1 MECPGLPGGYK
12 LLLCKPW
19 ERMLPMTLARP
30 VALLLIALSVG
41 ITVWFV
47 TLLKPTSVGAFLF
60 FAGWLLAPYVLLSS
74 TLLLRH
80 PRNPAPARWFFITAI
95 VSIGGVLMLSDL
107 IFWHKD
113 AQGAIGVLLV
123 PLFQG
128 VATAVLLV
136 LFKWAARAGRYRSD
150 RVR

>member
-19 ERMLPMTLARP
+19 ERMLTMTLARP
-30 VALLLIALSVG
+30 VALLLMALSVG

-60 FAGWLLAPYVLLSS
+60 FAGWLLAPYVLLSG

-113 AQGAIGVLLV
+113 SQGAIGVILV

-128 VATAVLLV
+128 VAAVV
-136 LFKWAARAGRYRSD
+136 LFALFSLRSRLTRTRSID
-150 RVR
+150 QH